1 MSVPAITDAHIRK
14 QWMRKGEEFH
24 RRVGQEN
31 LNHLANMY
39 GRVAAT
45 ELAAKRAASK
55 CPSCGSREFRHHN
68 MVRICS
74 YCRSEA

>member
-1 MSVPAITDAHIRK
+1 MGISSAFSGATAAMEYQRAMYKAQKAEIELQFEMYRRWPAPK
-14 QWMRKGEEFH
+14 P
-24 RRVGQEN
+24 
-31 LNHLANMY
+31 
-39 GRVAAT
+39 
-45 ELAAKRAASK
+45 AKHSK